1 MKYDQY
7 TPPKEGG
14 DDDPRV
20 MLYVNVDDLE
30 IDPVVQRAL
39 QRKSPVWK
47 HEWDWDKAEIPT
59 VAVREDGTLVVVEG
73 QNRTMKRR
81 EEAPG
86 SRMWVVVSLTAGREA
101 EAAAALGISKGRK
114 AHGPLDRW
122 RLAVESGSRHE
133 VLAEEVLKEYGI
145 RLVDGTSRTGINAVT
160 ALSIIIRSRGRTPE
174 QGAALLD
181 QVLKVI
187 TMTWGPEYDK
197 RFEGSIIRGI
207 ASVFAANPD
216 RKVDL
221 NRLSLR
227 MSWKTPDK
235 WMAVAKDAASV
246 HNEPNAWAYVARE
259 VTREYNKGMRK
270 NGPNYLRWERDQ

>member
-1 MKYDQY
+1 MRYDQY

-47 HEWDWDKAEIPT
+47 QEWDWDKAEIPT

-133 VLAEEVLKEYGI
+133 VLAEEVLKEHGI
-145 RLVDGTSRTGINAVT
+145 ILTDGNSRTGISAVT
-160 ALSIIIRSRGRTPE
+160 SLSLIIHARSKTPE

-187 TMTWGPEYDK
+187 TMTWRPDDD
-197 RFEGSIIRGI
+197 RWLDGSMIRGL
-207 ASVFAANPD
+207 ASIFEVNSEK
-216 RKVDL
+216 RIDL
-221 NRLSLR
+221 RRLSQR
-227 MSWKTPDK
+227 MSLRTPSQ
-235 WMAVAKDAASV
+235 WIALGKDAASAR
-246 HNEPNAWAYVARE
+246 NEPNAWIFVARE
-259 VTREYNKGMRK
+259 IAREYNKGMK
-270 NGPNYLRWERDQ
+270 SNGPNKLTWMREQ